1 MLVIK
6 RETDYAGRVV
16 LFLARQPVG
25 ARSTAQEV
33 ARLCRVPGAL
43 VRRVVTRL
51 SRAGILA
58 SARGS
63 GGGIALARPS
73 AEITLLDIVQAMD
86 GPPILNLCVQDQQF
100 CPLMKTARCIMP
112 GCREAKC
119 WLPICAESTSLNLRW
134 SLPRAELEG
143 QGIWSEGTDC
153 MRVCVFV

>member
-1 MLVIK
+1 MNIIHEASVSKRRGAMLVIK

-86 GPPILNLCVQDQQF
+86 GPPILNLCVQDPQF
-100 CPLMKTARCIMP
+100 CPLMEDCTVHNAWVQGSEML
-112 GCREAKC
+112 A
-119 WLPICAESTSLNLRW
+119 AYLRAVNFAQLALDP
-134 SLPRAELEG
+134 SKA
-143 QGIWSEGTDC
+143 
-153 MRVCVFV
+153 